1 MNLYRD
7 DEASTDAVV
16 LRETL
21 TRVENLTEQIQ
32 KSLGKICS
40 ESSRAEEQIRPIAS
54 QTRRYEVIEKNMG
67 ETIAAAAEIKTYTK
81 ITEDCR
87 NIITKDISIT
97 GIGTY
102 TGAIMKVMSA
112 RKEMESDVFLRIF
125 TGLLGDMKSLAE
137 QGQSN
142 AKRHFAEMLSE
153 VYTPLDIGP
162 YIENQQMLPR
172 ITENQFRP
180 LREMLEFFNK
190 CKINVEDIYY
200 DTVRK
205 FFTASSA
212 PSAEKVRFTFEA
224 RATHIDGMKT
234 YTFALMEICI
244 WISQDLKVLIEG
256 MPPNTWASSKE
267 QLFESVVTRFE
278 KQVSDLYEQNV
289 RFNQSQQIKD
299 YNATIELIG
308 FIANVENCMKSLID
322 HVPSSLTRLADKIK
336 SKIVNHLVEI
346 LKSIETTVQAVA
358 KLPDNGVANI
368 TIETMSRLSKLAN
381 SRPGVVEVLRTA
393 TYGSWMPS
401 PKPAWATALPPI
413 TETISNPY
421 EMLCAY
427 FSDALDD
434 LLLNLEFKSKA
445 LGRKNGQ
452 TGLFLLTNIAFA
464 ESYAKKELAAIMGDT
479 GRDRLDRLRRR
490 FINLFLEDWRNLAS
504 ILMDVTVVKPGS
516 KQLSSKDRDAIK
528 EKFRTFNAEFESL
541 VQRHK
546 SIGLSDPLLKKQLG
560 NEIYRLIGP
569 LYHRFHDKHMGG
581 DFTKNIDKYIKY
593 NNAQFDDVMRS
604 LGWTDK
610 SE

>member
-21 TRVENLTEQIQ
+21 SRVDILTEQIQ
-32 KSLGKICS
+32 KSLGKIAS

-54 QTRRYEVIEKNMG
+54 QTRRYEVVEKNMG
-67 ETIAAAAEIKTYTK
+67 ETINAAAEIKLYTK

-97 GIGTY
+97 GIGPY
-102 TGAIMKVMSA
+102 TDAIMKLMSA
-112 RKEMESDVFLRIF
+112 RNEMESDVFLKIF
-125 TGLLGDMKSLAE
+125 SGLLGDMKLLAE

-142 AKRHFAEMLSE
+142 AKRFFAEMLSE
-153 VYTPLDIGP
+153 IYTPLDIGP
-162 YIENQQMLPR
+162 FIEKKQMLPR
-172 ITENQFRP
+172 ITESQCRP
-180 LREMLEFFNK
+180 LREMLQFFTSCN
-190 CKINVEDIYY
+190 INVEDIYY
-200 DTVRK
+200 DTIRK
-205 FFTASSA
+205 FFTVSSA

-224 RATHIDGMKT
+224 RATHIEGMKT
-234 YTFALMEICI
+234 YTFALMEICV
-244 WISQDLKVLIEG
+244 WINQDLKVLIEG
-256 MPPNTWASSKE
+256 MPSNTWAASKE
-267 QLFESVVTRFE
+267 QLFEFVVTRFE

-299 YNATIELIG
+299 YNATIELMG
-308 FIANVENCMKSLID
+308 FIANVENCMKGLVD
-322 HVPSSLTRLADKIK
+322 HVPASLTRLADKLK
-336 SKIVNHLVEI
+336 SKIMNNLAEI
-346 LKSIETTVQAVA
+346 LKSIEVTVQAVT

-368 TIETMSRLSKLAN
+368 TIETMSRLSKLA
-381 SRPGVVEVLRTA
+381 STRPGAVEVLRSA
-393 TYGSWMPS
+393 TYGSWIPS
-401 PKPAWATALPPI
+401 PKPAWATALPPT
-413 TETISNPY
+413 TETVTSPY

-445 LGRKNGQ
+445 LGRKNSQ

-528 EKFRTFNAEFESL
+528 EKFRSFNAEFESL

-593 NNAQFDDVMRS
+593 NNTQFDDVMQS

-610 SE
+610 PE